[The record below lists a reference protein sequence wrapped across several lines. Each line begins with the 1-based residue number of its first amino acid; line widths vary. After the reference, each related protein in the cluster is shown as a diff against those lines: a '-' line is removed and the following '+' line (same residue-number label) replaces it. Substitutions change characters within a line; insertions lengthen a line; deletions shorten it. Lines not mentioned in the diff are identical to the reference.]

1 MTNLV
6 NSSVLLAG
14 QIALPVD
21 GILLEEVA
29 DFVTRRKEVVVPDMV
44 IVPGGEFGLMN
55 GGSAGGVMRI
65 W

>member
-1 MTNLV
+1 MTNFV

-29 DFVTRRKEVVVPDMV
+29 DFITRRKEVVVPDMV
-44 IVPGGEFGLMN
+44 IVPGGEFGLMK
-55 GGSAGGVMRI
+55 GWSAGCVMRI